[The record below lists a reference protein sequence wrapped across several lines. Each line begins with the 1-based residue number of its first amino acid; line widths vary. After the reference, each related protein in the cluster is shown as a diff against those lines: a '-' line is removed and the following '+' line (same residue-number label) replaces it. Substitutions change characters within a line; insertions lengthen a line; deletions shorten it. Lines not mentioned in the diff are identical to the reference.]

1 MTIFPRKTIQLKRK
15 EEESRQRIGT
25 ALESQKKRVFLQR
38 ELEHLYH
45 ERREELF
52 LLAKSTSAG
61 FIELLKSAFSFQEVE
76 LAAEAHERK
85 FKRYIWKSA
94 SPYEVAQSLFKGSY
108 LTHFSAAFLHG
119 LTNEIPK
126 RIFLNFE
133 QSKKP
138 PARGHLTQTA
148 LDRAFHNQQRQSTF
162 VFPYQDSKII
172 VLSGKNTG
180 QLQVGEMR
188 NADGAN
194 LRVTKLERTL
204 IDLTVRPVY
213 GGGVGSVLEAFERAK
228 DKVSVG
234 TLVATLREL
243 QYVYPYH
250 QALGFYMERAGYP
263 ERALERLVEFGLHF
277 DFYLAHGLK
286 ETELD
291 NRWRLHIP
299 KGF

>member
-1 MTIFPRKTIQLKRK
+1 
-15 EEESRQRIGT
+15 
-25 ALESQKKRVFLQR
+25 
-38 ELEHLYH
+38 
-45 ERREELF
+45 
-52 LLAKSTSAG
+52 
-61 FIELLKSAFSFQEVE
+61 
-76 LAAEAHERK
+76 
-85 FKRYIWKSA
+85 
-94 SPYEVAQSLFKGSY
+94 
-108 LTHFSAAFLHG
+108 
-119 LTNEIPK
+119 
-126 RIFLNFE
+126 
-133 QSKKP
+133 
-138 PARGHLTQTA
+138 
-148 LDRAFHNQQRQSTF
+148 
-162 VFPYQDSKII
+162 
-172 VLSGKNTG
+172 
-180 QLQVGEMR
+180 MR

-250 QALGFYMERAGYP
+250 QAIGFYMERAGYP